1 MKIYIW
7 LLDRC
12 DHSPR
17 EYFKIVCYVVMYYII
32 ILIIYISNTLLC
44 GIWDRHKIYSK
55 LWGILGTHSSFFTTF
70 KPPTLYPYISST
82 LLQLS
87 TWPHTFQHFH
97 IILVNV
103 IISYTL

>member
-7 LLDRC
+7 LLERC
-12 DHSPR
+12 DHPPR
-17 EYFKIVCYVVMYYII
+17 EYFKIVCYVVKYYTI
-32 ILIIYISNTLLC
+32 ILIIYIFNGLLC
-44 GIWDRHKIYSK
+44 GIWDWRKIYTE
-55 LWGILGTHSSFFTTF
+55 LRGVLGTHFSFFTTF

-97 IILVNV
+97 KFLVNV
-103 IISYTL
+103 IISYIR